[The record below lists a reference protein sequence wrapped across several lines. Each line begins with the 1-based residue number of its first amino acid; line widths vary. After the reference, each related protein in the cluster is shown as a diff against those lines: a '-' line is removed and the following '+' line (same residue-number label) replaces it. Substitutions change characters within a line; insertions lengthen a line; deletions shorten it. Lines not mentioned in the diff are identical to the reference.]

1 MILYSCK
8 CVFYSQFVLMICRQK
23 QELTGGNVK
32 GALCMRRPWPGMA
45 RTIYGDHDRFKNT
58 YYKDFPGN
66 TPPLELIN
74 LGSSNLFPL
83 LLLKEILKV
92 FVGVGRIQNSAPL
105 VYIMR

>member
-58 YYKDFPGN
+58 YYKDFPGK
-66 TPPLELIN
+66 TPFEAFN
-74 LGSSNLFPL
+74 LRFVKSGRLFVIPL
-83 LLLKEILKV
+83 LRLKEILKV

-105 VYIMR
+105 V